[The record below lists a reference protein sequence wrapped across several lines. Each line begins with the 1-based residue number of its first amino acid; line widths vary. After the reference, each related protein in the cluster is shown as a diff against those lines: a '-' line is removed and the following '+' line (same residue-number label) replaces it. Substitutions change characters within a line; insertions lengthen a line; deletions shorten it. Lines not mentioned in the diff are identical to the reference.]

1 VANKPSRPP
10 FPKAGTPTSPDEVVI
25 GRVAGC
31 FGVRGELKI
40 EPLVDLPERYANRQ
54 PLTAIFSDGRRG
66 ELTPIG
72 ARSHKSHI
80 LVRFEGVNNAN
91 EGELLRGVLLVVPRS
106 ELGELPE
113 DTYYVNDLVGLMVVT
128 TSGEEIGP
136 ILQVLESPANDVY
149 VTARG
154 MVPAVKQ
161 FVREVNLTQGRVLVE
176 PIDGMFEP
184 ACGEEA

>member
-1 VANKPSRPP
+1 M
-10 FPKAGTPTSPDEVVI
+10 
-25 GRVAGC
+25 AGC

-54 PLTAIFSDGRRG
+54 ALTAIYPDGRRG
-66 ELTPIG
+66 ELTPLG

-80 LVRFEGVNNAN
+80 LVRFEGVNSAN
-91 EGELLRGVLLVVPRS
+91 DGELLRGVLLVVPRS
-106 ELGELPE
+106 ELDELPE

-128 TSGEEIGP
+128 TWGEEIGP

-161 FVREVNLTQGRVLVE
+161 FVREVDLKEGRVVVE
-176 PIDGMFEP
+176 PIDGMFE
-184 ACGEEA
+184 AVGGEDK